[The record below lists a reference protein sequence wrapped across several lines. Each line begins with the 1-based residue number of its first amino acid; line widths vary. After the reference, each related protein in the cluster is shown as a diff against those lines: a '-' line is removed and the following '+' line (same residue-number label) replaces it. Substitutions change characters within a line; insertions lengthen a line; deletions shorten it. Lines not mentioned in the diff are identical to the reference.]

1 MGSLHAGETF
11 PNEIYR
17 FVDVRDVA
25 SAHIQAFE
33 QASANGRYCLVGRV
47 VHFSEFLKIVH
58 EQYPALQLP
67 EKYFFFLVLLAY
79 SLALYFILI

>member
-58 EQYPALQLP
+58 EQYPALHLP
-67 EKYFFFLVLLAY
+67 EK
-79 SLALYFILI
+79 